1 MIERKWSSEIPLVFA
16 HVVLTKTLG
25 THKAREIRAR
35 IDSQLD
41 LWERGMHAG
50 LAGDALVEGRAQE
63 DRVKRRVEEE
73 EDCLHAHHCAVG
85 KSAVGGLSGLQQRGV
100 GGGGWGGGVCT

>member
-1 MIERKWSSEIPLVFA
+1 
-16 HVVLTKTLG
+16 
-25 THKAREIRAR
+25 
-35 IDSQLD
+35 
-41 LWERGMHAG
+41 MHAG

-100 GGGGWGGGVCT
+100 GGGGGRLHIDWVTGCGCPPGETP